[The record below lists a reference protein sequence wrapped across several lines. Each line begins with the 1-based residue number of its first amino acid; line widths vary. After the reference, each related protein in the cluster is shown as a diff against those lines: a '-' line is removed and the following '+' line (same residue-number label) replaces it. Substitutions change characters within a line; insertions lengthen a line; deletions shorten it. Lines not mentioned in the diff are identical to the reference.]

1 MRCHFLYLFAC
12 TSNIMNRG
20 AISQALGND
29 EMKFLELGFPLL
41 TCMSVCLLSLMTSAC
56 VHGLCVPRTRS
67 TKGLHAG
74 F

>member
-1 MRCHFLYLFAC
+1 
-12 TSNIMNRG
+12 MNRG